1 MPSFCRHGRFEDQ
14 CMICGKK
21 TRRESRPAASPSA
34 RAARAPRAPGSGS
47 GKRTRPGVVVRR
59 IAREE
64 EDGYENDLVP
74 GLRATADAARLAD
87 ELAFAVARLDELGS
101 DPPGLYAEAALADD
115 REEALWL
122 VAQIAILSPLEEEDP
137 WATISAARTTWASGD
152 LPQPGD
158 GPLGPRAGI
167 DPRRGSDVTFSAY
180 RSWAERNGGQG
191 PAIDGEAAW
200 TAQRRFDRGFER
212 LSLPGLGRAARF
224 ELLLLVG
231 RLGLAEIEPWTLMP
245 SADAADETVL
255 AAKRVF
261 GIGDAVIIS
270 RRANELCHAVDVPVG
285 ALDLALRNWG
295 RPPAEGRLRA
305 ASTVSPDDAVRARVA
320 GVLGALPAPPSEDVP
335 APSDVDI

>member
-1 MPSFCRHGRFEDQ
+1 
-14 CMICGKK
+14 MICGKK
-21 TRRESRPAASPSA
+21 SRRESRPAASPTA
-34 RAARAPRAPGSGS
+34 RASRAPRAPGGGG
-47 GKRTRPGVVVRR
+47 GKRARPGVVVRR

-87 ELAFAVARLDELGS
+87 ELAFAAARVDELS
-101 DPPGLYAEAALADD
+101 ADPPALYAEAAAADD

-122 VAQIAILSPLEEEDP
+122 VAQIAILSPLEGEDP
-137 WATISAARTTWASGD
+137 WATISAARTTWASGE
-152 LPQPGD
+152 LPRPGE
-158 GPLGPRAGI
+158 GALGPRAGV
-167 DPRRGSDVTFSAY
+167 DPRRGSDATFSAY
-180 RSWAERNGGQG
+180 RAWAERHGGQG
-191 PAIDGEAAW
+191 PAFDGEAAW

-224 ELLLLVG
+224 ELLLLAG

-245 SADAADETVL
+245 SADAADPTVL

-270 RRANELCHAVDVPVG
+270 RRANELCHAVEVPIA

-295 RPPAEGRLRA
+295 RPPAEERLRA
-305 ASTVSPDDAVRARVA
+305 GSLAQPDADVRARVA
-320 GVLGALPAPPSEDVP
+320 GVLRALPAPAEDAP
-335 APSDVDI
+335 ATSDVDV